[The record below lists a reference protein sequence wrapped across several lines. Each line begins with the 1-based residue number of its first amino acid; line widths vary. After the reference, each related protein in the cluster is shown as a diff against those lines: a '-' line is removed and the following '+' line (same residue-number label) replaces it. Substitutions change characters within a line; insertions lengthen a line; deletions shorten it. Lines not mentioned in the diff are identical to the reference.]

1 MNLTNIFLC
10 LFMISLR
17 VSVKAQAEIDE
28 PQLTI
33 NARLQI
39 AEDNIRVLTQRLDD
53 ELQTKEA
60 QNTLISALQYLV
72 SEHESRISELEGAR
86 VVENGRLQLLE
97 VKSLVLEGQAV
108 ENRDA
113 IATQQTLI
121 TGLQT
126 QITDLSDQNFALQNL
141 LLEKEQRVLD
151 LENKTRDQGDVI
163 RRLEAVTSQQKDA
176 LVFIEDEINRIENTT
191 DFVNTGVNELL
202 NEQENNINI
211 LRNKTQN
218 QQEFINEQNDR
229 TVLRATDINSIN
241 TDLNTINAR
250 LGELTMVAHQNK
262 IEIIAHQGTL
272 SQQVLMTSQ
281 NSNLIFRQG
290 LELQVQQETIHKLE
304 ENNRN
309 QTEQLERLEEDFVQQ
324 RNESMTMVTSA
335 LTELETNNVN
345 TQAFEQLQN
354 RVTQLGEASATLE
367 SDVLRLEGLV
377 SSGNSGSSTSTSGFE
392 SRLTQQERQ
401 LLDQSRLIA
410 EQGRRIDENARRI
423 IELSRG

>member
-53 ELQTKEA
+53 ELESKEA

-141 LLEKEQRVLD
+141 LLEKEQRVID

-250 LGELTMVAHQNK
+250 LGELTMVAHQNE

-309 QTEQLERLEEDFVQQ
+309 QTEH
-324 RNESMTMVTSA
+324 
-335 LTELETNNVN
+335 
-345 TQAFEQLQN
+345 
-354 RVTQLGEASATLE
+354 
-367 SDVLRLEGLV
+367 LEGLEENFDGKQNETLTIV
-377 SSGNSGSSTSTSGFE
+377 ANKLTEFE
-392 SRLTQQERQ
+392 TNTVMFRSFLCVCFIRLKNFRTIDFVKVFA
-401 LLDQSRLIA
+401 LYLITKLK
-410 EQGRRIDENARRI
+410 EYT
-423 IELSRG
+423 LHV